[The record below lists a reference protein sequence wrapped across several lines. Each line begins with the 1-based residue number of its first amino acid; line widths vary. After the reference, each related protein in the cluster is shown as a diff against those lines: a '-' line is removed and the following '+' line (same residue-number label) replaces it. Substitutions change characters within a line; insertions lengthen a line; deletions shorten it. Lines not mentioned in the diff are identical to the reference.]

1 MSAFVREQGR
11 WRLLAQS
18 STPIRGFIRDE
29 PQPAVDQAQSVAA
42 PSEDLV
48 AIEWEVLEALEA
60 EQRAFV
66 TGDCVMARFFSDD
79 PFLFVVGGRA
89 IQIEGAPAGGRT
101 CERRA
106 ANPDRRPRTTER
118 HDVHVLG
125 PNEAYTVTHY
135 ANQVTRPDGAIATY
149 PSVVTKI
156 WARQGDTW
164 RIVHFHESE
173 GQPPSLRSR
182 WETK

>member
-1 MSAFVREQGR
+1 VSFSPPNANRVKFLMKRIA
-11 WRLLAQS
+11 LLLIPHLLTAGAAAAQS
-18 STPIRGFIRDE
+18 LAFTD
-29 PQPAVDQAQSVAA
+29 VTV
-42 PSEDLV
+42 
-48 AIEWEVLEALEA
+48 IEE
-60 EQRAFV
+60 
-66 TGDCVMARFFSDD
+66 
-79 PFLFVVGGRA
+79 
-89 IQIEGAPAGGRT
+89 APAGGRT
-101 CERRA
+101 CEPRA

-135 ANQVTRPDGAIATY
+135 ANHVTQPGGTIATY

-173 GQPPSLRSR
+173 GQPPSP
-182 WETK
+182 